1 MLSGAQKASLPSRGG
16 GEVGRGEAGVPG
28 VTVLDELLVCKA
40 QGDGV
45 CEVRSIAVINNT
57 DRPASTSEPGSHT

>member
-1 MLSGAQKASLPSRGG
+1 MGQ
-16 GEVGRGEAGVPG
+16 GEAGVPG
-28 VTVLDELLVCKA
+28 VSVVDELVVCKA

-45 CEVRSIAVINNT
+45 CEVRSIAIINNP